1 MKLTTE
7 QSIALADLLGLAK
20 ATDES
25 SLPIEMIESIVIIDK
40 MLFDAVVKDEEIE
53 ESFPL
58 FAEESQR
65 LHDMDIDAQLVEGE
79 LKRGR
84 LADESA

>member
-65 LHDMDIDAQLVEGE
+65 LHDMDIDAQLVEGK
-79 LKRGR
+79 LKRER
-84 LADESA
+84 LEG